1 MKKISSVMFLAA
13 FLIFINCKNNAGKA
27 SDDKNDSASIF
38 YQSIIKLGNG
48 FLDVFTSFGGL
59 VADTFGLKADP
70 KKSDVKEHFS
80 SIAKTLEETKK
91 NIDSLSKENNSTSQ
105 KVKSNGDGEGSVE
118 AAVAKLGELLTE
130 IAKAAQGIAGKI
142 EG

>member
-1 MKKISSVMFLAA
+1 SSVMFLAA

-70 KKSDVKEHFS
+70 KKSDIKEYFS
-80 SIAKTLEETKK
+80 NMAKELDKTK
-91 NIDSLSKENNSTSQ
+91 
-105 KVKSNGDGEGSVE
+105 EG
-118 AAVAKLGELLTE
+118 L
-130 IAKAAQGIAGKI
+130 
-142 EG
+142 